1 MDITTSAAN
10 SNITVTPNG
19 EGTLALGT
27 GTNTAVNVT
36 GDKILLTGDGTDVDA
51 IKLNSDGGI
60 QAFVAEEKILELG
73 NAGQDTYLRITP
85 GVAANEKIEVKNT
98 AGDQADAIALTAVA
112 GGILARVAD
121 TKTLVLGNNPASTAD
136 TYVKVAPSSVPGD
149 EKIEILNTAG
159 TADDAIALTAVA
171 GGILGLSLIH
181 I

>member
-1 MDITTSAAN
+1 MDITTSADN

-19 EGTLALGT
+19 SGTLALGT

-36 GDKILLTGDGTDVDA
+36 GDKILLTGDGTDPDA

-136 TYVKVAPSSVPGD
+136 TYVKVAPSSTPGK
-149 EKIEILNTAG
+149 EKIEILNTG
-159 TADDAIALTAVA
+159 
-171 GGILGLSLIH
+171 
-181 I
+181 